1 MKSPKMS
8 FIQKK
13 KIASEKGILS
23 ELDPKQDSGFSV
35 NLQISD
41 FKLENW
47 CCLACGYSF
56 LKCETHL
63 F

>member
-13 KIASEKGILS
+13 FASEKGILS
-23 ELDPKQDSGFSV
+23 ELDPKQDSGFSL

-41 FKLENW
+41 FK
-47 CCLACGYSF
+47 
-56 LKCETHL
+56 
-63 F
+63 